1 VRYPPAPPPPLKSPP
16 APPPPATTRYSTNPV
31 PVTELTLKVPDDVK
45 IWALY
50 TAPGGD
56 V

>member
-1 VRYPPAPPPPLKSPP
+1 LGSDGIVDNA
-16 APPPPATTRYSTNPV
+16 
-31 PVTELTLKVPDDVK
+31 LTLKVPDDVK